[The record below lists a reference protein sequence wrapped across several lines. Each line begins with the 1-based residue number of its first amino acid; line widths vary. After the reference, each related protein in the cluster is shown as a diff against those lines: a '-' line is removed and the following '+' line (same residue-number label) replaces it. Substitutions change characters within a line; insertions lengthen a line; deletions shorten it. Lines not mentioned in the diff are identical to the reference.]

1 MNQVVAAIADSRRC
15 PRIAVDSA
23 AMTTRCQLTN
33 IASKQI
39 LGHAT
44 IGPFKCRWS
53 KL

>member
-15 PRIAVDSA
+15 PRTAA

-44 IGPFKCRWS
+44 IGPFKCRWP